1 MMAGGGYELLSRGAV
16 STSDPRRKPDP
27 QSLDLPVASVGATP
41 GGMDDASSTAGGVPQ
56 RSRRGAVIQQKSAL
70 IVAEKWKRGEIHPS
84 AFANVV
90 MDYRAG
96 QSNNLAR
103 LQNVASR
110 ARSISSNQTGSGA
123 GGAGNM
129 SGNTGAVSCL
139 TANTSLFIFQE
150 DNFIRKWAKRI
161 TEWVPFEYLI
171 LLTIMANCV
180 VLALETHLPKDDK
193 TPLAKKLE
201 KTESVFL
208 AIFCIE
214 AVLKIIAQG
223 LLLHPRSYLRNGWN
237 ILDFVVVVTGFITAV
252 GPSMNFTQALR
263 AARVLRPLKLVS
275 GIPSLQVVLKSI
287 IQAMAPLLQ
296 IALLLAF
303 AIIIFAIIGLEL
315 FNESFHLTCFHNQ
328 TQEILDPDSPHIC
341 GTDDQGYQ
349 CPQNYVC
356 KKYWIGP
363 NYGITNFDNIGYG
376 MLTVFQCITMEGW
389 TDVMYWTSDAIGAT
403 YTWLYFVPLI
413 ILGSFFMLNLVLGVL
428 SGEFAKEREKVE
440 NRREFLKNKRQKQLE
455 KELEGY
461 MNWLIKAEE
470 VVLAEEQISEEEK
483 RAIRE
488 RRKQLMQKG
497 KFKIQVDEEE
507 DEEDEEEEDDA
518 ATGRGN
524 GKRKDNPF
532 TRNHHNAPSG
542 GGGGGGRVKGSG
554 SSEYKRKQKQLRH
567 FIKKLVKSNAFYWT
581 IIALVF
587 LNTVFVAV
595 EHYNQPEWLTT
606 FLKYTEY
613 IFLALFMFEMILKMY
628 GLGPKLYFKSSFNCF
643 DCVVILGSI
652 GEEIWS
658 HYKNESFGISV
669 LRALRLLRVFKV
681 TRYWSSLRNLVLSL
695 MMSMR
700 SIISLL
706 FLLFL
711 FIMIFALLG
720 MQLFGGSFNFDSGTP
735 ASNFDTFPIALMTVF
750 QILTGEDWN
759 VVMYDGIRSACD
771 NKERA
776 CSAGMLYAF
785 YFIALVLLGN
795 YTLLNVFLAIA
806 VDNLATAQQ
815 MTKEE
820 EERKE
825 EERKQQQLEAEAEQA
840 NGAIDSMGGL
850 PNHLKPG
857 EGANVPHL
865 VTEEENESG
874 PKPMLPYNA
883 CFICTP
889 TNPIRRACHW
899 IANLY
904 YFEMGIMIVIL
915 LSSLALAAEDPVTD
929 SSLRNEILTYLD
941 YCFTTIFT
949 FELFVKIIDLGF
961 LFHPGSYCRDIW
973 NVIDAVVVGCAIASF
988 VISNTGDGG
997 GGAAGTVKSLRVL
1010 RVLRPLKTINRVP
1023 KLKSVFD
1030 CVLTSLKNVFN
1041 ILVVYLL
1048 FHFIFS
1054 VIAVQLFK
1062 GKFFYCTDLSKRTE
1076 PECKG
1081 KYLVYDT
1088 NTGEVVE
1095 EDRIWKKF
1103 QFNYDNVLE
1112 AFLTLFTVTTGEGW
1126 PDILHNSMDS
1136 TFEDEGPI
1144 PWFRMEMAIFYVV
1157 FFIVFPFFFVNIFVA
1172 LIIITFQEQ
1181 GEQELGDG
1189 EIDKNQKS
1197 CIEFCINAKPL
1208 ERYMPSDKNSFSYKV
1223 WKIVMSSVFEYMIMT
1238 LIVLNTLVLMMKFND
1253 MPATYENILR
1263 YLNMAF
1269 TFLFTIEAIMKI
1281 IALGR
1286 NYFRDYWN
1294 LFDFITVVGSIADVL
1309 FTEIQNNLGG
1319 PTVERFNLTTWPNL
1333 AVLRL
1338 FRAARLIK
1346 LLRQGYT
1353 IRILLWTFIQSFKA
1367 LPYVC
1372 LLIVMLFF
1380 IYAIIGMQLFG
1391 NIALDSASQIT
1402 RNNNF
1407 RNFGAAWLVLFR
1419 CSTGESWQLI
1429 MLSCAYPQMCDPSS
1443 SKAQQLNMMTDSLF
1457 HHSALTA
1464 TLLVPPSS
1472 VAAAASNSSSSSK
1485 GLLSSASSSSSSASS
1500 AASSAASGGEPVVDC
1515 GSYAA
1520 IAYFTSFVFLSSFLM
1535 LNLFVAVIMDN
1546 FDYLTRDKSIL
1557 GAHHLDE
1564 FLRVWADYDPCGC
1577 GYITYGD
1584 MYEMLRTLSPPVG
1597 FGRKCPY
1604 KLAYQR
1610 LIKMNMPLDSENR
1623 VHFTTTLFALIR
1635 TSLRIKLPYADEMNQ
1650 ANEELRGIIKNMW
1663 PNLSPKMIDLLVP
1676 PNSELVYPNLS
1687 TGKIYAGLLLHEIY
1701 KENKAKLEKAQE
1713 HHKERRPSMF
1723 KRILGEVKSFALGS
1737 KSDVGSE
1744 IGGGGGGS
1752 TKQSPVNSPNS
1763 SRRSSFRFSFKAP
1776 WQHQSPTKKVAS
1788 GDSKRSSIAEDSQ
1801 SSMGPPPPP
1810 PPGRRIPIHP
1820 SPTSGPRTQM
1830 GMPNS
1835 RNQPPVSTI
1844 SPGYTGS
1851 AGISNGPGK
1860 LGAGASSTL
1869 QVPEIRY
1876 GPQNSLYQVQEEC
1889 ETPLTPPP
1897 YGVAIAGDPYISKQY
1912 QPLVPSPIMPPQPP
1926 TLTPNNPGAP
1936 STPVRPPPVVSYFPS
1951 SVVPPPLVPNRPTIR
1966 RHLPPFPRNKTLV
1979 HKYKHVQNPGDF
1991 YFPHRYLPA
2000 TPKNQVP
2007 FRRYHG
2013 GPRLPR
2019 PPSCIPKYGPTS
2031 EHEMYS
2037 RNQSSNALLR
2047 NQSLDSGYEPSR
2059 RHSQQMARWTPR
2071 QLPVRPSKQNYNPEA
2086 PWESSVEDDWTT
2098 IQNDSLDSCDN
2109 NQRNYCS
2116 DYENYQ
2122 RWQSDNEQLLST
2134 SRNIR
2139 AKKKHQPISP
2149 KNTATPSMAPTNH
2162 QTTPGDDQSRQ
2173 ASFESQSSGIYDV
2186 SRQSS
2191 QDSQHSPGQRA
2202 QKLYSENYL
2211 RPSDIPNL
2219 VLEKQSS
2226 QARRISRPV
2235 RQKRIDMSPTNAKL
2249 LASASAVP
2257 PSEAVAA
2264 RGVPPGGGGGGG
2276 QDVAST
2282 FSLPPYG
2289 LAGLGRSLSSEASST
2304 KSDGVIRNAN
2314 TPFYSGPSVPARQPS
2329 YTPRNL
2335 ALSPAGS
2342 PTSSRKLH
2350 VGYNQVPLRS
2360 PTSNVAPA
2368 HFTTSNTKFP
2378 TLGIVD
2384 QSGSQTKLLIA
2395 KGNIPAAALSD
2406 DSSRKN
2412 TSSFLGLKSQ
2422 NEEWC

>member
-1 MMAGGGYELLSRGAV
+1 MMAGGGLLEQQPPDQQPVTCTMVAVDFPEGAV
-16 STSDPRRKPDP
+16 SI
-27 QSLDLPVASVGATP
+27 
-41 GGMDDASSTAGGVPQ
+41 PQ
-56 RSRRGAVIQQKSAL
+56 RSRRGAVYQQKSAL

-96 QSNNLAR
+96 GQGGSHPSHNLAR
-103 LQNVASR
+103 LHHVASR
-110 ARSISSNQTGSGA
+110 ARSISSNQTGSGH
-123 GGAGNM
+123 GGANM
-129 SGNTGAVSCL
+129 SGNTGAANCL
-139 TANTSLFIFQE
+139 TANNSLFIFQE

-303 AIIIFAIIGLEL
+303 AIVIFAIIGLEL
-315 FNESFHLTCFHNQ
+315 FNESFHLTCFHNR

-349 CPQNYVC
+349 CPSDYVC

-363 NYGITNFDNIGYG
+363 NFGITNFDNIGYG

-488 RRKQLMQKG
+488 RRKQLMLKG
-497 KFKIQVDEEE
+497 KFKIQVDEE
-507 DEEDEEEEDDA
+507 DEDEEEEEEDDG
-518 ATGRGN
+518 AT
-524 GKRKDNPF
+524 DNPF

-542 GGGGGGRVKGSG
+542 TGGRGKSN
-554 SSEYKRKQKQLRH
+554 SPEYKRKQKQLRH

-595 EHYNQPEWLTT
+595 EHYNQPDWLTT

-613 IFLALFMFEMILKMY
+613 IFLALFMFEMLLKMY

-825 EERKQQQLEAEAEQA
+825 EERKALEAANEAELAA
-840 NGAIDSMGGL
+840 NGIDM
-850 PNHLKPG
+850 PNHMKPG
-857 EGANVPHL
+857 QGANVPHL

-1076 PECKG
+1076 LQCKG

-1095 EDRIWKKF
+1095 EARVWKKY

-1223 WKIVMSSVFEYMIMT
+1223 WKVVMSSVFEYMIMT

-1253 MPATYENILR
+1253 MPPTYENILR

-1309 FTEIQNNLGG
+1309 FTEIQNNLGET
-1319 PTVERFNLTTWPNL
+1319 TVNDGLVAAVMATTPDASLAPGVAGGGGNLPSVSAFSGGGGGGHGAAHQLKGIPNL

-1353 IRILLWTFIQSFKA
+1353 IRILLWTFVQSFKA

-1429 MLSCAYPQMCDPSS
+1429 MLSCAYPQVCDPAS
-1443 SKAQQLNMMTDSLF
+1443 SKAHFAHTP
-1457 HHSALTA
+1457 SAA
-1464 TLLVPPSS
+1464 F
-1472 VAAAASNSSSSSK
+1472 
-1485 GLLSSASSSSSSASS
+1485 SSASSSSSNHQVSQNSASDMRTLDP
-1500 AASSAASGGEPVVDC
+1500 GDPVVEC
-1515 GSYAA
+1515 GSFAA

-1564 FLRVWADYDPCGC
+1564 FLRVWGDYDPCGC
-1577 GYITYGD
+1577 GYITYSD

-1663 PNLSPKMIDLLVP
+1663 PSLSPKMIDLLVP

-1737 KSDVGSE
+1737 KSDVNSDIGSA
-1744 IGGGGGGS
+1744 
-1752 TKQSPVNSPNS
+1752 KPSPVNSPNS
-1763 SRRSSFRFSFKAP
+1763 SRRSSFRFPFKTP
-1776 WQHQSPTKKVAS
+1776 WQQSPNKKGAS
-1788 GDSKRSSIAEDSQ
+1788 VDSKRSSIVEELDS
-1801 SSMGPPPPP
+1801 MEPAP
-1810 PPGRRIPIHP
+1810 PPGRRIPMTSHGHGP
-1820 SPTSGPRTQM
+1820 PPPARTHLGPPPTSGM
-1830 GMPNS
+1830 GMGYL
-1835 RNQPPVSTI
+1835 
-1844 SPGYTGS
+1844 SPARDPQSLGLP
-1851 AGISNGPGK
+1851 NGPGSN
-1860 LGAGASSTL
+1860 GVGGASNLT
-1869 QVPEIRY
+1869 VPEIRY
-1876 GPQNSLYQVQEEC
+1876 GPTNSLYQVQEEC

-1897 YGVAIAGDPYISKQY
+1897 YGFAISGDRRGDPYISKQY
-1912 QPLVPSPIMPPQPP
+1912 KP
-1926 TLTPNNPGAP
+1926 LTPGGIGMVGGVGMPAFAP
-1936 STPVRPPPVVSYFPS
+1936 PNSVSAALRAPPVSYFPP
-1951 SVVPPPLVPNRPTIR
+1951 SVVPPPIIPNRPAIR
-1966 RHLPPFPRNKTLV
+1966 RHLPPFPRNKSIV
-1979 HKYKHVQNPGDF
+1979 HKYKHVQNPSES

-2000 TPKNQVP
+2000 TPQDQEP
-2007 FRRYHG
+2007 FRRHHG

-2019 PPSCIPKYGPTS
+2019 PPSCIPKYGPIS
-2031 EHEMYS
+2031 DHHAQN
-2037 RNQSSNALLR
+2037 NQSSNALFR

-2059 RHSQQMARWTPR
+2059 RQSQQITRWTPR
-2071 QLPVRPSKQNYNPEA
+2071 RLPVRPSSKQNYNPEA

-2098 IQNDSLDSCDN
+2098 IQNDSIDSCDN

-2122 RWQSDNEQLLST
+2122 RWQSDNEQLLSK
-2134 SRNIR
+2134 SRNGR
-2139 AKKKHQPISP
+2139 MKKKHITSNKLSPNAASTSNQP
-2149 KNTATPSMAPTNH
+2149 PSNHHTTNGG
-2162 QTTPGDDQSRQ
+2162 TEDQSRQ

-2191 QDSQHSPGQRA
+2191 QDSQHSPGQRT

-2219 VLEKQSS
+2219 MLDKQSS
-2226 QARRISRPV
+2226 QSKRLTKPV

-2249 LASASAVP
+2249 LASASTVP
-2257 PSEAVAA
+2257 QITETPGSGPSGSKDAS
-2264 RGVPPGGGGGGG
+2264 
-2276 QDVAST
+2276 ST
-2282 FSLPPYG
+2282 FSLPPYALG
-2289 LAGLGRSLSSEASST
+2289 GLGRSLSSEASST
-2304 KSDGVIRNAN
+2304 KSEGVNRHPNM
-2314 TPFYSGPSVPARQPS
+2314 PYYSGA
-2329 YTPRNL
+2329 
-2335 ALSPAGS
+2335 
-2342 PTSSRKLH
+2342 SSRHNYHSRNITMSPHDSPNSSGKLH
-2350 VGYNQVPLRS
+2350 VGYNHV
-2360 PTSNVAPA
+2360 TSRTPNPSIGIPS
-2368 HFTTSNTKFP
+2368 HFTTCNTKFP
-2378 TLGIVD
+2378 TLGIVN

-2395 KGNIPAAALSD
+2395 KSNIPSAAISD
-2406 DSSRKN
+2406 DPATRN
-2412 TSSFLGLKSQ
+2412 TTSSFLGVKSQ